1 MPEIESLMKQT
12 PAHDRHNPDVLRLMP
27 KNLKRVVEVGCSS
40 GALARAYTAENLGC
54 EYTGIEIDPEYAER
68 AKASCASVICADVES
83 MSEEAFLSLF
93 PSDCWVFG
101 DSLEHLRDPWALLR
115 RVRGHVHPGAV
126 IVACIPNAQHW
137 SVQARLNCGAFWY
150 EDQGLLD
157 RTHLRWFTRI
167 TIIELFQSTGYHIV
181 EGHSRVA
188 DEPARQNVIPSI
200 RAMAVAT
207 GSDPQIAE
215 NDSLALQYVVKA
227 VAA

>member
-1 MPEIESLMKQT
+1 
-12 PAHDRHNPDVLRLMP
+12 
-27 KNLKRVVEVGCSS
+27 
-40 GALARAYTAENLGC
+40 
-54 EYTGIEIDPEYAER
+54 
-68 AKASCASVICADVES
+68 

-115 RVRGHVHPGAV
+115 RVRGHVQTGAV

-188 DEPARQNVIPSI
+188 DEPARQNVMPSI

-207 GSDPQIAE
+207 GSDPQVAE

-227 VAA
+227 AAA

>member
-1 MPEIESLMKQT
+1 
-12 PAHDRHNPDVLRLMP
+12 
-27 KNLKRVVEVGCSS
+27 
-40 GALARAYTAENLGC
+40 
-54 EYTGIEIDPEYAER
+54 
-68 AKASCASVICADVES
+68 
-83 MSEEAFLSLF
+83 
-93 PSDCWVFG
+93 
-101 DSLEHLRDPWALLR
+101 
-115 RVRGHVHPGAV
+115 VHTGAV

>member
-1 MPEIESLMKQT
+1 MKQT

-27 KNLKRVVEVGCSS
+27 KNLKQVVEVGCSS
-40 GALARAYTAENLGC
+40 GALARAYTAENPGC
-54 EYTGIEIDPEYAER
+54 RYTGIEIDPEYAEQAR
-68 AKASCASVICADVES
+68 AFCSSVICADVET
-83 MSEEAFLSLF
+83 MSDATFLPLF

-101 DSLEHLRDPWALLR
+101 DSLEHLRDPWALLKR
-115 RVRGHVHPGAV
+115 MRSHLQMEAH

-137 SVQARLNCGAFWY
+137 SVQARLNCGIFRY

-167 TIIELFQSTGYHIV
+167 TIIDLFQSTGYHIV
-181 EGHSRVA
+181 EGFSRVA
-188 DEPARQNVIPSI
+188 DEPARQKVIPSI

-215 NDSLALQYVVKA
+215 NDSLAIQYVVKA
-227 VAA
+227 APA